1 LKGRVSGIEGSC
13 YSVAIGGFRD
23 VSIEDVDFF
32 LSKIKKL
39 VGNLVFQV
47 FDADLVAGWRH
58 LFFSAVNAVKA
69 FETGSSV
76 SRNLSIEALLYA
88 SCQDQISKAFEV
100 MGVKPTIKRVAL
112 MVFADSQKE
121 AKIAIERTFLAIS
134 EPDNSVLEINEEK
147 LKRMMNVFGISELE
161 LEAVGGSKEEA
172 LSMFIIEKG
181 ALLPLRR

>member
-1 LKGRVSGIEGSC
+1 V
-13 YSVAIGGFRD
+13 GFRN
-23 VSIEDVDFF
+23 VSIGEVDFF
-32 LSKIKKL
+32 LSKIRNL
-39 VGNLVFQV
+39 IGNLIFQV

-69 FETGSSV
+69 FETGAAV

-100 MGVKPTIKRVAL
+100 MGVKPTTKRVAL

-121 AKIAIERTFLAIS
+121 AKMAIKRTFLAIS
-134 EPDNSVLEINEEK
+134 EPDNSVLEIDDGK
-147 LKRMMNVFGISELE
+147 LNRIMNVFGISELE
-161 LEAVGGSKEEA
+161 LEAVGGSREEA
-172 LSMFIIEKG
+172 LSMIMIEKG